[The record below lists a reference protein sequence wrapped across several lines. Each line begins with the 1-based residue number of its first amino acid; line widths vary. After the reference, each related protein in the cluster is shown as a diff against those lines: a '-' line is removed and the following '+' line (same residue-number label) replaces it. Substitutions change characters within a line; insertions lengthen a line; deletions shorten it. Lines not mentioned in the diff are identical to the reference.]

1 MYFRGVGAHGA
12 PVKGSCGVLDRIRG
26 VLKTALQPKWLALLL
41 ACLVVSTGFV
51 WLSKWQFDR
60 SVDRAPTT
68 QEQSET
74 AVPLESHFEPGKDMT
89 HADADQIVTMK
100 GRYIEGTQA
109 YVQDRLFEGEQGF
122 WVVQAFEVDGV
133 SDVMPVVRGWQ
144 PGKSEVPPATDADE
158 VTVTGRLWPSE
169 APVARGREDDLH
181 GLPVLKDVSAA
192 RLSNMWNRDAYAGFV
207 VVFEQSPDD
216 VKAGVDQLKH
226 VYVAPGYLQENQL
239 NWLNVFYGVE
249 WIVFAVFSLFVWWR
263 LVRDDYQNELKFEAE
278 LAAWQKRQDARVAQ
292 AQAEARE
299 RLAAQASGRE
309 LGDVGSE
316 DDAGSESNA
325 GLEDNAGSEN
335 RENG

>member
-1 MYFRGVGAHGA
+1 MWRRHGRGRAFKA
-12 PVKGSCGVLDRIRG
+12 SYGVLDKIRG
-26 VLKTALQPKWLALLL
+26 VFKTALQPKWLALLL

-51 WLSKWQFDR
+51 WLSKWQFERAMDY
-60 SVDRAPTT
+60 APTT
-68 QEQSET
+68 QEKSET

-122 WVVQAFEVDGV
+122 WVVQAFEVEGV

-144 PGKSEVPPATDADE
+144 PGETEVPPATDATE
-158 VTVTGRLWPSE
+158 VTITGRLLPSE
-169 APVARGREDDLH
+169 APIASGRSADMH

-216 VKAGVDQLKH
+216 VKAGVDELKH
-226 VYVAPGYLQENQL
+226 VHVAPGYLQENRL
-239 NWLNVFYGVE
+239 NWLNVFYGLE
-249 WIVFAVFSLFVWWR
+249 WVVFALFSLFVWWR

-278 LAAWQKRQDARVAQ
+278 MAAWQKRQDARVAQ
-292 AQAEARE
+292 AQAEARQ
-299 RLAAQASGRE
+299 RLATETQPEAGT
-309 LGDVGSE
+309 GDDSAPGV
-316 DDAGSESNA
+316 AGPES
-325 GLEDNAGSEN
+325 